1 MGAFVKGDVVVLP
14 FPYSDLSRSKS
25 RPALVLAV
33 PRDDEVIVCQITGR
47 NTRAE
52 FAVPINDSDF
62 VQGGL
67 RQASFARANH
77 VFMVEPAIIK
87 YCAGKLD
94 PKTTSKVIEITINI
108 LREK

>member
-14 FPYSDLSRSKS
+14 FPYSDLSRSNS

-52 FAVPINDSDF
+52 FAVY
-62 VQGGL
+62 Q
-67 RQASFARANH
+67 R
-77 VFMVEPAIIK
+77 
-87 YCAGKLD
+87 
-94 PKTTSKVIEITINI
+94 
-108 LREK
+108 

>member
-1 MGAFVKGDVVVLP
+1 MGTFVKGDVVVFP

-33 PRDDEVIVCQITGR
+33 PRQDEVIVCQITGKR
-47 NTRAE
+47 TRAE
-52 FAVPINDSDF
+52 YAIPISDDDF

-67 RQASFARANH
+67 KKPSFVRSNH
-77 VFMVEPAIIK
+77 IFMVEPKIIK
-87 YCAGKLD
+87 YCTGKLSSA
-94 PKTTSKVIEITINI
+94 KTSEVIESTIRI

>member
-25 RPALVLAV
+25 RPALVLAA

-52 FAVPINDSDF
+52 FTVPITDNDF
-62 VQGGL
+62 IQGGL

-77 VFMVEPAIIK
+77 VFMVEPTIIK

-94 PKTTSKVIEITINI
+94 PKTTSKVIETTIKI

>member
-14 FPYSDLSRSKS
+14 FPYSDLSKSKS

-33 PRDDEVIVCQITGR
+33 PRDDEVIVCQITGKS
-47 NTRAE
+47 TRPE
-52 FAVPINDSDF
+52 YTVPISDNDF

-67 RQASFARANH
+67 KKPSFARSNH
-77 VFMVEPAIIK
+77 LFMVEPKIIK
-87 YCAGKLD
+87 YCAGKLS
-94 PKTTSKVIEITINI
+94 PQKIGEVIECTIKI